1 VQGLEDVEVVD
12 GEPVAASLIARAV
25 TARELLFDDGATQT
39 FDVNGDTSY
48 VEADGRPTQ
57 GKWYVDED
65 GRFCSFWPPTYR
77 ACYGLL
83 WIVEGDEI
91 VGLSFTELGRGTRF
105 DGRYTTLA
113 HGARPRRCLPTKP
126 ASPGAATSP
135 PASWTTYGVG
145 APWWPLSSPCCRPQ
159 PVPTGA
165 ASGRRL

>member
-1 VQGLEDVEVVD
+1 VQGLEDVEVID

-25 TARELLFDDGATQT
+25 TARELRFDDGATQT

-48 VEADGRPTQ
+48 VEADGRLTH

-83 WIVEGDEI
+83 WIVEDDEI

-113 HGARPRRCLPTKP
+113 HGARP
-126 ASPGAATSP
+126 
-135 PASWTTYGVG
+135 
-145 APWWPLSSPCCRPQ
+145 
-159 PVPTGA
+159 
-165 ASGRRL
+165 